1 MELHLTIYKSFYKP
15 IKKLKINVMN
25 KNHKDRREFLKKA
38 ALGSA
43 ALVSV
48 GGVSIMEAKSVNNTL
63 TGKNELTGI
72 DSFESKS
79 LPTEWKILLSEETSE
94 LSLIHSDAEIKGLLS
109 FVSNGN
115 KWVFSKSR
123 DGVPDRYAL
132 IDTNDNVQGYFVLNS
147 KNSQIQLLFYHR
159 TAQAYN
165 GELTFEGKV
174 NYLPD
179 SFTCR
184 TKAMI
189 DERVLPL
196 SYGNADSLLNDSLF
210 SPEND
215 SIVQLDAP
223 NLRITSLTPGKYA
236 FSMSGRIQ
244 KSSEA
249 IITINIEKDYFKNR
263 YVPYYHPIDRTRC
276 PKAPTGW
283 MSWNTYFDKA
293 TADDN
298 LAEAKIGQR
307 FLQPFGCEFWSIES
321 WQGNSDQ
328 LPVRDFH
335 NMNLEVNK
343 NQFPKGMKQ
352 LADDIRKLG
361 FRPGIW
367 MAPFGTGNKDFYEK
381 YREWFLHDENGN
393 PISSWNGRYT
403 LDPTVKEARDHLKEI
418 FRKASKEWGYEFFKV
433 DGMSGRSHGY
443 CAHLYERP
451 EIKARFQNPSCPNP
465 FELCVKAFRDGMGND
480 RVFLACQ
487 GHTSGPEALYADASR
502 IGADIVHP
510 NKPVQWNNVLNQG
523 RCTINQTFTHN
534 IVMVNDPDTLL
545 VSDLPIEEARVSTT
559 VVALPG
565 QLTFFGDKLANLS
578 AEKMKMLQQTLPV
591 AEVLP
596 MSLYP
601 YFSMLPLWNLSIRH
615 KLLGDYNVVAIFN
628 WGDNS
633 DEISF
638 TAEELGIDKEA
649 NYILYEFWTEKYSGT
664 MEGSYTTSLPPHSV
678 RLFAIHKIKPTPQWI
693 SSDRHVTQAASELK
707 KFEWNNDNRKIEG
720 EIKLIGTFPLTM
732 RLHIPSN
739 YSFKSI
745 ECPNVKYSS
754 KIEDGNILAV
764 TLIAE
769 KTDEYLFKL
778 NFS

>member
-1 MELHLTIYKSFYKP
+1 
-15 IKKLKINVMN
+15 MN
-25 KNHKDRREFLKKA
+25 KNRRDFLKKA
-38 ALGSA
+38 TLGSIA
-43 ALVSV
+43 ITSAGSLSVFEAHSKTLVPEE
-48 GGVSIMEAKSVNNTL
+48 IKTTNPL
-63 TGKNELTGI
+63 ELTKPWEI
-72 DSFESKS
+72 SFNEVKN
-79 LPTEWKILLSEETSE
+79 E
-94 LSLIHSDAEIKGLLS
+94 LSLINGPVKIKGQINFYS
-109 FVSNGN
+109 EDK
-115 KWVFSKSR
+115 KWTISKSR

-159 TAQAYN
+159 TAQAYD
-165 GELTFEGKV
+165 GELTFEGTI

-179 SFTCR
+179 SFACR

-328 LPVRDFH
+328 LPVRDFY
-335 NMNLEVNK
+335 NMNLEVNEK
-343 NQFPKGMKQ
+343 QFPKGMKQ

-403 LDPTVKEARDHLKEI
+403 LDPTVKEAREHLKEI
-418 FRKASKEWGYEFFKV
+418 FRKASREWGYEFFKV

-451 EIKARFQNPSCPNP
+451 EIKERFQDPSCPNP
-465 FELCVKAFRDGMGND
+465 FELCVQSFREGMGED
-480 RVFLACQ
+480 RIFLACQ
-487 GHTSGPEALYADASR
+487 GHSSGPEAKYADASR

-510 NKPVQWNNVLNQG
+510 NKPVQWNNVLNQA
-523 RCTINQTFTHN
+523 RCTINQIFTHN

-545 VSDLPIEEARVSTT
+545 VADLPIEEARVSTT
-559 VVALPG
+559 IVALPG

-578 AEKMKMLQQTLPV
+578 ANKMKLLQQTLPV
-591 AEVLP
+591 ANVRP
-596 MSLYP
+596 GSLYP
-601 YFSMLPLWNLSIRH
+601 YFSMLSIWNLNIH
-615 KLLGDYNVVAIFN
+615 NDLLGDYNIVALFN
-628 WGDNS
+628 WEDELK
-633 DEISF
+633 EISF
-638 TAEELGIDKEA
+638 TTEELGIDSNIE
-649 NYILYEFWTEKYSGT
+649 YSLFEFWTEKYFGEFRGT
-664 MEGSYTTSLPPHSV
+664 FSMNVPPHSV
-678 RLFAIHKIKPTPQWI
+678 RLLAIHKIKQIPQWI
-693 SSDRHVTQAASELK
+693 SSDRHVTQNALELK
-707 KFEWNNDNRKIEG
+707 GFEWNDKARTITGKIE
-720 EIKLIGTFPLTM
+720 LIDTFPLTM
-732 RLHIPSN
+732 RIRIPKD
-739 YSFKSI
+739 YSFKKI
-745 ECPNVKYSS
+745 ECKDLNHSVST
-754 KIEDGNILAV
+754 ENNEILAI
-764 TLIAE
+764 TFIA
-769 KTDEYLFKL
+769 KKKGYYSFILKF
-778 NFS
+778 